1 MSSPIVQPSAFN
13 ASKVVITPPKPNKA
27 GGKMAFVG
35 YGESRNLVLQT
46 PSLRTPFGVR
56 NSTEGEYARPG
67 PAKFSIDLALRG
79 HEENP
84 KVKALHDAIKALD
97 DYVFKMAEDNCK
109 LWFGKQ
115 RSHDALLEAFVPSIK
130 VGRPSKDGSM
140 YPPNLKISLK
150 KKLDTEESNHGAENF
165 DCPVYD
171 QTSRTDPSAKPLEGI
186 NIEELL
192 SRGTE
197 VTTLLQASMI
207 WIVSDR
213 FGISWKAKQI
223 RIDTPGSGAGTTSG
237 YGFVD
242 EDDEDVPVQSS
253 GRGITG
259 GGTAFREPA
268 EFSAAPAAP
277 AARSVA
283 AAPAKPVFE
292 EDDDEVPAPA
302 PPAAQ
307 VQDEDEIP
315 APAAPKKT
323 VMTKK
328 TVQTKLVA
336 KAK

>member
-13 ASKVVITPPKPNKA
+13 VSKVVISPPKPNKA

-46 PSLRTPFGVR
+46 PSLRTPFGVK

-67 PAKFSIDLALRG
+67 PAKFSIDLALLG
-79 HEENP
+79 HEENQ
-84 KVKALHDAIKALD
+84 KVKALHDCIKALD

-197 VTTLLQASMI
+197 LTTLLQASMI

-213 FGISWKAKQI
+213 VGISWKAKQI
-223 RIDTPGSGAGTTSG
+223 RIDTPGSGAGTASG

-242 EDDEDVPVQSS
+242 EDDEDVPVPAS

-268 EFSAAPAAP
+268 EFSAAPAA
-277 AARSVA
+277 ARSATVA
-283 AAPAKPVFE
+283 PTPAKPVFE
-292 EDDDEVPAPA
+292 EDDDDEVPAPSS
-302 PPAAQ
+302 AAA
-307 VQDEDEIP
+307 QDEDEIP
-315 APAAPKKT
+315 APVAPKKT
-323 VMTKK
+323 TVTMKKVTK
-328 TVQTKLVA
+328 VVA
-336 KAK
+336 KGK